1 MTAGRDH
8 AALPAQNAN
17 TPSALVGCA
26 LVVLSAVAFSG
37 KAILAKLLYRDGVDA
52 LTVVALRMGFSLPL
66 FALLSLR
73 QESRGPRLAGHDALA
88 VLALGA
94 VGYYASVYG
103 DFAGLEYVSAGLERL
118 LMFTYPTLVLLMSAL
133 LFKQPMRSL
142 QIVCLLITYAGIAI
156 AFRAE
161 IGASDDKVWLGSALV
176 FASAF
181 CYAAYLVGGA
191 RYIDRLGAQRFT
203 ALSLSAACVTALAH
217 FGLAGRTLRGLA
229 PRVYGLALVMAVF
242 ATVLPALAL
251 SMGIRRI
258 GAARAAVLG
267 TIGPVSTLFLAY
279 ALLGEPLTA
288 TQLAGAA
295 LVTLGATLVAFKAR

>member
-1 MTAGRDH
+1 
-8 AALPAQNAN
+8 
-17 TPSALVGCA
+17 
-26 LVVLSAVAFSG
+26 LVVLSAIAFSG

-52 LTVVALRMGFSLPL
+52 LTVIALRMGFSLPL
-66 FALLSLR
+66 LFALLSLR
-73 QESRGPRLAGHDALA
+73 QERRGPRLAGRDEVA
-88 VLALGA
+88 VLGLGA

-118 LMFTYPTLVLLMSAL
+118 LMFTYPTLVLLLSAL
-133 LFKQPMRSL
+133 LFKQPIRSL

-181 CYAAYLVGGA
+181 CYAAYLVAGA

-251 SMGIRRI
+251 SIGIRRI

-267 TIGPVSTLFLAY
+267 TVGPVSTLFLAY

-288 TQLAGAA
+288 TQLVGAA
-295 LVTLGATLVAFKAR
+295 LVTLGATLVAFKGR